1 MFCLSKGL
9 AAPIGSVLCGPRPV
23 IDEAREQR
31 ARLGGAW
38 RQAGVI
44 AAAGLVAL
52 DTMVERLAQDHAR
65 ARRLAEALADR
76 FPGSVDPARVQTNIV
91 CADAD
96 QLPPDVVARLAAC
109 GVLCGMIDAGTVRFV
124 THKDVDDAD
133 LGRCVAAL
141 DAIHREEP

>member
-9 AAPIGSVLCGPRPV
+9 AAPIGSVLCGPRAA
-23 IDEAREQR
+23 IAEAREQR

-52 DTMVERLAQDHAR
+52 DTMVERLAEDHVR
-65 ARRLAEALADR
+65 ARRLADVLAER

-91 CADAD
+91 CADAER
-96 QLPPDVVARLAAC
+96 LPSDLVARLASC
-109 GVLCGMIDAGTVRFV
+109 GILCGMIDAGTVRFV

-141 DAIHREEP
+141 DTIREEEP